1 MLHQA
6 HNRRLL
12 CDEDSGQL
20 LPRSDFCP
28 SADDIPH
35 PVFWQPASSPAANV
49 QRVNCPR
56 TLSRPTELRSSA
68 PTLGR
73 MPRCL
78 LTTRACAR
86 EITSWRQRR
95 AAGENTH
102 EQVATVIRRSLA
114 RSKEAATIRA
124 SRALPAARSTIDGRQ
139 VPAVQGDTSATGI
152 ASCRL
157 RGRYAKRVPVDRP
170 GGWVKS
176 WTHAPSREDRP
187 RLPTPRGRCWY
198 RDGRRSTAGTLL
210 AKGRDRDTSRAV
222 FGRTGE
228 SLGLSPLER
237 IRKE

>member
-28 SADDIPH
+28 SADDIPQSA
-35 PVFWQPASSPAANV
+35 FWQPALNPAANL
-49 QRVNCPR
+49 RRENCPH
-56 TLSRPTELRSSA
+56 TAKTIKLRSSA
-68 PTLGR
+68 TTLVR
-73 MPRCL
+73 MPGCS
-78 LTTRACAR
+78 LTTRSSAR
-86 EITSWRQRR
+86 EIASWRRCR
-95 AAGENTH
+95 AARKNTH
-102 EQVATVIRRSLA
+102 EQVTTVVRRSLA
-114 RSKEAATIRA
+114 RSKEAATISA
-124 SRALPAARSTIDGRQ
+124 SRASPAARSTTNGRQ
-139 VPAVQGDTSATGI
+139 VPTDQSDTSATGI
-152 ASCRL
+152 PSCRL
-157 RGRYAKRVPVDRP
+157 RGRFAKRVPVDRP

-187 RLPTPRGRCWY
+187 RLPTPRAPCWY

-228 SLGLSPLER
+228 SLGLFPLEG